1 MIYKR
6 NETWHCDFTVNG
18 QRCRQ
23 SLETKDKRQAVQLE
37 RDLQARAREGKLAT
51 GTTAEFSRLEFR
63 AAAARYLSE
72 VAIRRPERWERALVD
87 RLRDFFAAKK
97 LSQITADDI
106 RAFQGHRL
114 GQGKSAVT
122 VNHETKCLFRIL
134 KRAKLLSRL
143 RDDVQLLPVRKEP
156 RSVLTEEEKQRLFAT
171 ASSKP
176 EWQVAYCAA
185 LLTANTS
192 MRPVELRR
200 LVWDDLDPFNRL
212 VTVRRSKTDA
222 GARIILNDLA
232 WSAFA
237 AMKQRADSAGTY
249 APEHYIFHRQFPAID
264 PKRPMSGW
272 RSAWRT
278 LRKAARMPGLR
289 YYTLRHQC
297 VTEMLESGVPESV
310 VREVVGHIDPAMTR
324 HYSHPRLAA
333 RRAAVQLLD
342 GTTKNLER
350 DGGGGPRPD
359 AGPDFQPGIPPPP
372 RRNAF
377 QASYVTN
384 HVTKR
389 LPATGETS

>member
-1 MIYKR
+1 
-6 NETWHCDFTVNG
+6 
-18 QRCRQ
+18 
-23 SLETKDKRQAVQLE
+23 
-37 RDLQARAREGKLAT
+37 
-51 GTTAEFSRLEFR
+51 
-63 AAAARYLSE
+63 

-87 RLRDFFAAKK
+87 RLRDFFSVKR
-97 LSQITADDI
+97 LNQITADDV

-122 VNHETKCLFRIL
+122 VNHEVKCLLRIL
-134 KRAKLLSRL
+134 KRGKLLSRI
-143 RDDVQLLPVRKEP
+143 RDDVRLLPVRKEP
-156 RSVLTEEEKQRLFAT
+156 RSVLTEAEKQHLFET

-222 GARIILNDLA
+222 GTRIIPLNDLA
-232 WSAFA
+232 WSSFA

-278 LRKAARMPGLR
+278 LRKAAGMPKLR

-333 RRAAVQLLD
+333 RRAAVEALATVRGNE
-342 GTTKNLER
+342 GTE
-350 DGGGGPRPD
+350 GGPDIP
-359 AGPDFQPGIPPPP
+359 PGQFSQRGLPPPP
-372 RRNAF
+372 PEGLSGGGYA
-377 QASYVTN
+377 TN
-384 HVTKR
+384 CVTKQ
-389 LPATGETS
+389 LPEATVSR